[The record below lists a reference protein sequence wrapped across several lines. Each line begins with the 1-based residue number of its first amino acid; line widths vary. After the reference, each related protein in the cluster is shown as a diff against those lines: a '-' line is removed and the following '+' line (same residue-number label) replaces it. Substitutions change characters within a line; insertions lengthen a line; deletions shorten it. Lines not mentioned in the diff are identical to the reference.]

1 MSIELTE
8 TNQLKTAYNR
18 MYAILSDYIWDYDV
32 VEALVDVELETYKV
46 FPDIESLRSKIRS
59 LRMRVRQVADAESRI
74 MDAID
79 TFSDAVDDIEEVYA
93 KIVYPKEVS
102 L

>member
-1 MSIELTE
+1 MSIKLTE

-18 MYAILSDYIWDYDV
+18 MYAVLSDYIWDYDI
-32 VEALVDVELETYKV
+32 VEALVDVELETYKI
-46 FPDIESLRSKIRS
+46 FPDIESLRNKLRS
-59 LRMRVRQVADAESRI
+59 LRMLVRQTADESRI
-74 MDAID
+74 LDAIS
-79 TFSDAVDDIEEVYA
+79 TFSDAVDDVEGVYA

>member
-1 MSIELTE
+1 MSIKLTE

-18 MYAILSDYIWDYDV
+18 MYAVLSDYIWDYDI

-46 FPDIESLRSKIRS
+46 FPDIESLRNKLRS
-59 LRMRVRQVADAESRI
+59 LRMLVRQTADESRI
-74 MDAID
+74 LDAIS
-79 TFSDAVDDIEEVYA
+79 TFSDDVDDVEGVYA

-102 L
+102 V

>member
-8 TNQLKTAYNR
+8 TNQLKTAYTR

-59 LRMRVRQVADAESRI
+59 LRLRVRQVADYESRI

-79 TFSDAVDDIEEVYA
+79 TFSDAVDDVEEVYA